1 MASPTI
7 LITGATGGLG
17 SSVLRTLLEK
27 KLAPAS
33 SIIASSRSE
42 SSRDQ
47 FTALG
52 VQFRTIDFDDS
63 KSLDITFA
71 GVDRLFFVSTN
82 TYDVQKR
89 VRQHKNVI
97 DSAQRVGVGHVY
109 YSSLAFGGHGSDS
122 RIDVQQ
128 AHLITESMLAE

>member
-17 SSVLRTLLEK
+17 ASVLSTLLEK

-33 SIIASSRSE
+33 SIIASSRHE
-42 SSRDQ
+42 SSRDH

-52 VQFRTIDFDDS
+52 VQFRVVDFDDS
-63 KSLDITFA
+63 KGLEIAFA

-89 VRQHKNVI
+89 VRQHKDVI
-97 DSAQRVGVGHVY
+97 DSAQRAGVGHVY
-109 YSSLAFGGHGSDS
+109 YSSLAFGGHRSDS
-122 RIDVQQ
+122 KIDVQQ
-128 AHLITESMLAE
+128 AHLITENMLAE